1 MLGCINEVTERKQQE
16 MLTDLVVG
24 HVECELLAV
33 LETRVETAAHGLAR
47 AAEVSLRDRVGSR
60 AAGIGI

>member
-1 MLGCINEVTERKQQE
+1 MLGCISKVAERKQQK
-16 MLTDLVVG
+16 MPTDLVVC

-60 AAGIGI
+60 AASIGI